1 MDVDTAFLKS
11 TRGVLKVA
19 ETVTLLVALVCFA
32 AASTPTYIAAT
43 VMEFV
48 ITLLLLLLYLLKLN
62 KMVTFFFWPLIDAF
76 NSVFAA
82 FYFVVLSLLA
92 LTTYTVTGTLVG
104 GLVSSLLAC
113 CVWTAAHSSRPSH
126 STITEV
132 NSQMKQHMKPNKSM
146 LCKHYQV
153 DPPPPPSPS
162 AVKSE

>member
-104 GLVSSLLAC
+104 GIVGLLTAGLLC
-113 CVWTAAHSSRPSH
+113 MDSCTLFKTITFNNHRSELPNEAAHE
-126 STITEV
+126 T
-132 NSQMKQHMKPNKSM
+132 K
-146 LCKHYQV
+146 
-153 DPPPPPSPS
+153 
-162 AVKSE
+162 

>member
-62 KMVTFFFWPLIDAF
+62 KMDAF